1 MSNAIALQ
9 TVIEYVEAL
18 SPQDQDLLIELIEKR
33 RIEKQRAEVTEH
45 IKLTL
50 SQQDKETIK
59 KAAAARIQ
67 TLNEYLLEAALNLA
81 KETPEIEKIVLS
93 EQDWEIVTSAL
104 ENPPEANEALKTAIK
119 KYQEEY
125 GKW

>member
-1 MSNAIALQ
+1 MSNAVPLQ

-18 SPQDQDLLIELIEKR
+18 SPEDQDLLIGLIQKR

-45 IKLTL
+45 ITLTL
-50 SQQDKETIK
+50 SQQDKETLK
-59 KAAAARIQ
+59 KAATARIQ
-67 TLNEYLLEAALNLA
+67 TLSEYLLEAALNLA

-104 ENPPEANEALKTAIK
+104 ENPPEPNEALKAAIK
-119 KYQEEY
+119 EYQEKY